1 MADFNIINITGNAI
15 TVNFGGQQVH
25 VAGNHTAP
33 EPVYQ
38 ISNGQG
44 VVITFSDGTPNQTV
58 YAPTQA
64 EGGNGPFILSLQ
76 PNQAGGT
83 PLIRFQ

>member
-1 MADFNIINITGNAI
+1 MADFNIINISGIPI
-15 TVNFGGQQVH
+15 TVTFNGQQVH
-25 VAGNHTAP
+25 VAGDHTAP
-33 EPVYQ
+33 DPVHQ
-38 ISNGQG
+38 IGNGQEVIIAFSNGA
-44 VVITFSDGTPNQTV
+44 PNQTV

-83 PLIRFQ
+83 PLVRFQ